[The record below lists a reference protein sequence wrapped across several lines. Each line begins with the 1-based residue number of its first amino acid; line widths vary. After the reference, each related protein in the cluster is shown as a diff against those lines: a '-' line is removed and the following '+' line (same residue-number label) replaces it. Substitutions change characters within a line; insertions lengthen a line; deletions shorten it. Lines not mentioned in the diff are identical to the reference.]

1 MTNTLPDDARVVK
14 TIGDAVMVV
23 GQDIRALVDWAVGF
37 TSLFDERPE
46 PRIGVHWGTTLYRD
60 GDYFGRDVNLT
71 ARVVARARGGEVLVT
86 DSVVDAVRD
95 SRAPRLR
102 GDRAGEA
109 QGLLRA
115 AAAVPCGPARVARGM
130 SELALEAARES
141 GLVRQGEPLLVMV
154 SGGGDSVALLDIAH
168 RLGAAVS
175 ALHVNYALRP
185 DSQLDEALVQQ
196 LCGERNIPLTVEQV
210 RLSTEGGNLQERARD
225 ARYALAED
233 LATGDFAAAHTAS
246 DQAETVLYRLAVSPG
261 SRALHGMAPR
271 RGRLVRPLLGVTRE
285 EVREYL
291 GARGLEWR
299 EDPSNADRR
308 FARARVRHDV
318 IDALRELS
326 PAAERTI
333 AETARQLR
341 DEAEVLDAV
350 VAEAVKELG
359 GGPAVLLAALREH
372 PPAVRRLVLRELAG
386 RTLSTRE
393 LDEILALGERGSK
406 SLDLGGGLRA
416 VSEYGTLRFSRTAD
430 AATPDPVQLTVPG
443 RARFGDWQVEARLGG
458 RGDVAVTNLGPDLTV
473 RAWRDGDRMRPAGL
487 GGSKSLQDLFTDRKV
502 PRALRHT
509 LPVFESDGEI
519 VWVAGVAVDERFAA
533 AEGRRRARW
542 G

>member
-1 MTNTLPDDARVVK
+1 
-14 TIGDAVMVV
+14 
-23 GQDIRALVDWAVGF
+23 
-37 TSLFDERPE
+37 
-46 PRIGVHWGTTLYRD
+46 
-60 GDYFGRDVNLT
+60 
-71 ARVVARARGGEVLVT
+71 
-86 DSVVDAVRD
+86 
-95 SRAPRLR
+95 
-102 GDRAGEA
+102 
-109 QGLLRA
+109 
-115 AAAVPCGPARVARGM
+115 M

-168 RLGAAVS
+168 RLGAAVY

-225 ARYALAED
+225 TRYALAED
-233 LATGDFAAAHTAS
+233 LAKGDFAAAHTAS

-291 GARGLEWR
+291 RAQGLEYR

-393 LDEILALGERGSK
+393 LDEILALGERGTK
-406 SLDLGGGLRA
+406 SLDLGDGLRA

-430 AATPDPVQLTVPG
+430 AATPDPVELTVPG
-443 RARFGDWQVEARLGG
+443 RARFGGWQIEARLGG
-458 RGDVAVTNLGPDLTV
+458 RGDVAVTNLGPNLTV
-473 RAWRDGDRMRPAGL
+473 RAWHDGDRMRPAGL

-509 LPVFESDGEI
+509 LPVFATAGEI

-533 AEGRRRARW
+533 AEGDEGAVGLSARSAA
-542 G
+542 GAA